1 MKFETTGLRL
11 IGCSTVLVTTSSVQ
25 LFFYYILLC
34 NEMEEFLYIFSDG
47 LLSGESQ
54 GRPEGCSVGI
64 IIVYYYYF
72 LEFFFFFWTLRVPRT
87 KKKVWRPSAVCSITA
102 DRIHNIPMPKTP
114 IYYCYWTAE
123 HGMSGIKHDVTM
135 CSHTARSVQPAL
147 VYL

>member
-47 LLSGESQ
+47 LPSGESE

-72 LEFFFFFWTLRVPRT
+72 LEFFFLLLNLKGSAN
-87 KKKVWRPSAVCSITA
+87 KKKSLKTVAVCSITS